1 MARTSWFEPESSGL
15 AFDQYVDKM
24 ESWQSALADGV
35 VEPAEVEQQA
45 KHLAEMLREL
55 EPKLSD
61 ALHEELTQVFYELA
75 VLYGMQQMV
84 ELAIEQRGER

>member
-1 MARTSWFEPESSGL
+1 MARTSWFDPESSGL

-35 VEPAEVEQQA
+35 VEPAEIEQQA
-45 KHLAEMLREL
+45 ERVEAMLREL

-61 ALHEELTQVFYELA
+61 AVHEELTQIFYELA

-84 ELAIEQRGER
+84 ELASEEIGER